1 MHLKIGGLFMNTYYN
16 TANGTRLEVFMWG
29 EFFDNN
35 DWRKTA
41 DVTPIYNGKR
51 GKECKKNLHK
61 DEHGLYIMWDK
72 QKIYLNDFHYDSASV
87 MARKIEEC
95 VEKKDRWLVSD
106 DEITA
111 TFMKDT
117 KNIGLIIDMPVYDMV
132 MKNLG
137 FGIVGDNECTTL
149 CIPTEKQYNKNQW
162 YYKFTAE
169 CDCVKLR
176 EIIPSRNFY
185 MSDFCSLLKSGHV
198 KMVDKNEY
206 IAEMKK
212 KEIAKTEES
221 KKFVNRVKKFFG
233 LFEVEAPE
241 VIISL

>member
-1 MHLKIGGLFMNTYYN
+1 MRTYYTTN
-16 TANGTRLEVFMWG
+16 NGTQLEVYMWG

-35 DWRKTA
+35 DFRKSA

-61 DEHGLYIMWDK
+61 DSDGLYIMWDK
-72 QKIYLNDFHYDSASV
+72 QKIYLNNFSYDTVSV
-87 MARKIEEC
+87 MSKKIAEC
-95 VEKKDRWLVSD
+95 IEKKDRWLVSD
-106 DEITA
+106 DEICA

-117 KNIGLIIDMPVYDMV
+117 ENVGLIIDMPTYDIIN
-132 MKNLG
+132 KQLG
-137 FGIVGDNECTTL
+137 FGIIGDNECTTL
-149 CIPTEKQYNKNQW
+149 CVPTEKIYDKKEW
-162 YYKFTAE
+162 FHKFTVE
-169 CDCVKLR
+169 CDCIKLR

-198 KMVDKNEY
+198 KLVNKNEY
-206 IAEMKK
+206 IEEMKN
-212 KEIAKTEES
+212 KEKAKIEES
-221 KKFVNRVKKFFG
+221 KTFANRVKKFFG